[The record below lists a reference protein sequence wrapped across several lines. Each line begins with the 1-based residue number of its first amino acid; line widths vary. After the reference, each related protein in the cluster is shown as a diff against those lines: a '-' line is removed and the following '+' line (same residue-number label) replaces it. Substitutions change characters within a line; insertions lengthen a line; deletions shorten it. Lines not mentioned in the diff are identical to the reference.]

1 MVPSFTLSARASGT
15 FCFILSKQRARSLP
29 RFPEIAFN
37 GFRHGRLRHAPALS
51 KSAAGCASLRHQT
64 IMKKD
69 NEVEKSVRETTDL
82 IKETRDVFQHSVSI
96 YLDSLTEDLNR
107 CMEKLRR
114 EGMTAE
120 VLNELAAIAES
131 TKKPLAAMRKNQ
143 IRRTRELKV
152 VPHKNEAHANDRL
165 FAALERMRRDAKDF
179 EDKMEELAARSER
192 KVKQK
197 SDD

>member
-1 MVPSFTLSARASGT
+1 
-15 FCFILSKQRARSLP
+15 
-29 RFPEIAFN
+29 
-37 GFRHGRLRHAPALS
+37 
-51 KSAAGCASLRHQT
+51 
-64 IMKKD
+64 MKKD

-82 IKETRDVFQHSVSI
+82 IKETREVFQRSVSI
-96 YLDSLTEDLNR
+96 YLDSLTEDLER

-114 EGMTAE
+114 EGKTAE

-131 TKKPLAAMRKNQ
+131 TKKPLAAMRKNE
-143 IRRTRELKV
+143 IRRTRALKV

-165 FAALERMRRDAKDF
+165 LAALERMKRDAKDF
-179 EDKMEELAARSER
+179 EDKMEELAAKSER